1 MMFYYVL
8 RNTPRHSL
16 DSATRQAGIGF
27 DSAQWLTR
35 LVSMSFL
42 LLWDAYLRYEA
53 SPFSLPSMMCISIT
67 IKY

>member
-1 MMFYYVL
+1 MFYYVL

-35 LVSMSFL
+35 LVSMSFFCYGTHICDTKLVL
-42 LLWDAYLRYEA
+42 LV
-53 SPFSLPSMMCISIT
+53 
-67 IKY
+67 